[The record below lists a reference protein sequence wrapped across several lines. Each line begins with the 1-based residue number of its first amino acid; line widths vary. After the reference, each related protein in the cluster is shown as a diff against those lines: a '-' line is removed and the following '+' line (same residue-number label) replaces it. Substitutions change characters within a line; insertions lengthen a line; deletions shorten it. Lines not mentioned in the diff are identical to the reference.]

1 MDVFDDPTPLVRL
14 YESGSSY
21 VSSLTSASGVCDRIE
36 SGEFVVGQKLGEG
49 AQGAVYLVHLAADEA
64 KKFVMKRALL
74 DDEDKGYATTE
85 DGYLEDLAEQL
96 AAVPGAPSTW
106 AILARNGG
114 DPERYLHEGDVIRVP
129 LGARDCKITK
139 DLFYDSNVTGDALVA
154 RKGSFICEDEARD
167 EFFISL
173 LVGLLLRK
181 AGAQG
186 GPTGTFCANFSQ
198 VYAFGTCMA
207 AEEFRQPAYS
217 PIEEFIFMEQLT
229 GTFYD
234 VSNGQ
239 FPAFRF
245 SAELDL
251 IQLLFSI
258 AAYQKVYSLS
268 HNDIHQRNIFFRELD
283 AAASWSCRSGCE
295 GERLADYDF
304 FEYRL
309 GGEGSLF
316 IPRPDH
322 LALLG
327 DWGLACKWSDPQ
339 IVSGTVLRDERGGVI
354 PNEYEPAYDVLC
366 LLGAFANLFTKTGRF
381 TDQAEVVRIL
391 ADCCDVDVSDVQRR
405 TKRFTSKWDE
415 GFTTRPK
422 LALLAQNPFK
432 TVSAL
437 DLLVDDQFF
446 GEYRARPASGR
457 ILLAGSI

>member
-295 GERLADYDF
+295 GSGWPTTTFSSTGWAGRAPCLSPAPTTWPCWGTGGWPANGATPRLSA
-304 FEYRL
+304 
-309 GGEGSLF
+309 GPSCGT
-316 IPRPDH
+316 
-322 LALLG
+322 
-327 DWGLACKWSDPQ
+327 
-339 IVSGTVLRDERGGVI
+339 SG
-354 PNEYEPAYDVLC
+354 A
-366 LLGAFANLFTKTGRF
+366 A
-381 TDQAEVVRIL
+381 
-391 ADCCDVDVSDVQRR
+391 
-405 TKRFTSKWDE
+405 
-415 GFTTRPK
+415 
-422 LALLAQNPFK
+422 
-432 TVSAL
+432 
-437 DLLVDDQFF
+437 
-446 GEYRARPASGR
+446 
-457 ILLAGSI
+457 